1 ERKKQRGIGLSFRR
15 PFLSFKRRN
24 LTMAYKVAFCA
35 GHGLNT
41 PGKRTPDGEREWT
54 FNNKVALAFEDEMK
68 QYEGVRLLR
77 TDDRTGQRDVP
88 LKERTDKANAWNAD
102 VYISFHHNAFKG
114 VWGNHTGTEV
124 HVYQSKPKDAVRLAK
139 LVHPAVAKAYDLRDR
154 GIKYTNLHITRE
166 TKMTADRKSV
176 V

>member
-1 ERKKQRGIGLSFRR
+1 
-15 PFLSFKRRN
+15 
-24 LTMAYKVAFCA
+24 MAYKVAFCA

-68 QYEGVRLLR
+68 QYEGVQLLR

-114 VWGNHTGTEV
+114 VWGNHTGTEIMCI
-124 HVYQSKPKDAVRLAK
+124 KANRDAVRLTEM
-139 LVHPAVAKAYDLRDR
+139 VPSGESFDCGTGHPIYQ
-154 GIKYTNLHITRE
+154 LHITRE
-166 TKMTADRKSV
+166 QTTAILIEGGLWIRIDIKNSG
-176 V
+176 